1 MRNPRSSVVTAP
13 NPVDSLPGTSHDA
26 SVRAHRAARGIRW
39 LRDPLVQ
46 FLVIGVALF
55 LVYGALNHGG
65 SRPGSSYQIALTID
79 DVRQLQNTFA
89 AQWQRAPSPEE
100 MRSLEEN
107 RVREEVLYRE
117 ALLLGLDKD
126 DVIIKRRLAQKMQFL
141 AEDVAAA
148 HQSTTAELEAWY
160 EKNSDRFAL
169 PSRVSFRHLYFSPDR
184 RGERAHDD
192 AMNALVEIGREP
204 EGPKAT
210 TDLADRF
217 MFQDHYADLTPKDLE
232 REFGAQ
238 FASAV
243 LKLQPGSWQG
253 PVESGYGWHL
263 VFVDSVIPGRIP
275 AFEEVEEDVK
285 GAWLSDQK
293 RDAWQR
299 AYEQMRAKYTV
310 LLPVPAESQSAGA
323 TSVLTEIP
331 APSGEGPP

>member
-1 MRNPRSSVVTAP
+1 MRSSRSNVVSAP
-13 NPVDSLPGTSHDA
+13 AVADSLPGTAHDA
-26 SVRAHRAARGIRW
+26 SVRVHHAARGIRW

-46 FLVIGVALF
+46 FLAVGIALF
-55 LVYGALNHGG
+55 LVYGALNNGG
-65 SRPGSSYQIALTID
+65 SQPASSYRIALTID

-89 AQWQRAPSPEE
+89 AQWRRTPSPEE
-100 MRSLEEN
+100 MRALEEN
-107 RVREEVLYRE
+107 KVREEVLYRE
-117 ALLLGLDKD
+117 ALMLGLDKD

-148 HQSTTAELEAWY
+148 HQPTPAELEAWY
-160 EKNSDRFAL
+160 EKNRDRFAL
-169 PSRVSFRHLYFSPDR
+169 PSRLSFRHLYFSPDR

-192 AMNALVEIGREP
+192 AMKALGEIGREP
-204 EGPKAT
+204 EGSKET

-217 MFQDHYADLTPKDLE
+217 MFQDHYAERTPEDLE

-275 AFEEVEEDVK
+275 AFEEVEENVK

-310 LLPVPAESQSAGA
+310 LLPAPAEQQSSGVPSEA
-323 TSVLTEIP
+323 TEIP
-331 APSGEGPP
+331 APSGEGPR